1 MKVLSLPRLMCR
13 GEGLTRLGLQRRM
26 IGRIDWVSIYPTAV
40 GMIMNRPMNIKR
52 TMNIQKSQKSYQ
64 LIMKRALNMKRAMN
78 I

>member
-40 GMIMNRPMNIKR
+40 GMIMNRTMNIKR
-52 TMNIQKSQKSYQ
+52 AKKDIKF
-64 LIMKRALNMKRAMN
+64 IMKRALNMKRAMN